1 MSHTEKRFK
10 IKTLNNIDANALSKL
25 THEFTLNHSDSEAD
39 AIIVRSADMHQ
50 MDLPENLKF
59 VGRAGSGVNNIP
71 IDELTEKG
79 IVVANAPG
87 ANANG
92 VKELVLS
99 ALIMSSRNIESA
111 LDWTQTLVGE
121 TDIGSKVEAGKKQF
135 VGPELA
141 GKKIGVIGLGAIGV
155 LVANMCLG
163 LGMEVYG
170 YDPYLSVQHALGLN
184 PSTKTQY
191 DINYIMQNCDYIT
204 LHIPYNDST
213 KNYLNAELLAEAKKG
228 QIIIN
233 CARGGLVDLNAL
245 EDAINNGSI
254 GKYVVDFPDEK
265 TLTMKNTINIPHLG
279 ASTPESEANAANMV
293 IDQVMDYLKN
303 GNIHHS
309 VNFPTINFG
318 PIQTISRITVLHR
331 NIPNMIG
338 QITHVLSQHNL
349 NINRLT
355 NKPRNGWACT
365 MIDLDNDIEENDKIA
380 LENIEGVVRVRHL
393 KPSTN

>member
-1 MSHTEKRFK
+1 MIHTEKRFK
-10 IKTLNNIDANALSKL
+10 IKTLNNIDAGALSKL
-25 THEFTLNHSDSEAD
+25 THEFTLNHSADDVD
-39 AIIVRSADMHQ
+39 AILVRSADMHD
-50 MDLPENLKF
+50 MEISDNVKF

-71 IDELTEKG
+71 IEEYTERG
-79 IVVANAPG
+79 IVVANSPG

-99 ALIMSSRNIESA
+99 ALIMSSRNIEEA
-111 LDWTQTLVGE
+111 LNWTHTLVGE
-121 TDIGSKVEAGKKQF
+121 DDIAKKVEAGKKQF

-155 LVANMCLG
+155 LVANMCIN
-163 LGMEVYG
+163 LGMEVFG

-184 PSTKTQY
+184 SATKTNF
-191 DINYIMQNCDYIT
+191 DIHYIMENADYIT
-204 LHIPYNDST
+204 LHIPYNEHT
-213 KNYLNAELLAEAKKG
+213 KNFLNAELLAEAKKG
-228 QIIIN
+228 QVIIN
-233 CARGGLVDLNAL
+233 CARSGLVDLDAL
-245 EDAINNGSI
+245 EDAIHNGSI
-254 GKYVVDFPDEK
+254 AKYVVDFPDDK

-293 IDQVMDYLKN
+293 VNQVMDYLKN

-318 PIQTISRITVLHR
+318 PIQTACRVTVLHR

-338 QITHVLSQHNL
+338 QITHVLSEQNL

-355 NKPRNGWACT
+355 NKPRDGWACT
-365 MIDLDNDIEENDKIA
+365 MIDLDNDITPEDKVA
-380 LENIEGVVRVRHL
+380 LEAIEGVVRVRHL
-393 KPSTN
+393 KPTNN